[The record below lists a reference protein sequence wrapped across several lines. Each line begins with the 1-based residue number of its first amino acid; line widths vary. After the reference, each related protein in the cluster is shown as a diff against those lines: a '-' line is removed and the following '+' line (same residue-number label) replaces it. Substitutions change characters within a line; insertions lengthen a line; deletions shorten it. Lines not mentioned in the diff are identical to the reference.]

1 MSHYLIEQFRFVRRS
16 TLDYVSRI
24 DGHRMEAVPTGLN
37 NNIKWNLGHI
47 YMSSEKIIFQLAGEQ
62 ASIPEKFVSYFG
74 MGTSPAS
81 WSDEPPTKE
90 ELIDLLEQ
98 QLIKVEKRMEPRI
111 GESLQEVYRTSAG
124 LRISS
129 VAECISF
136 CLYHEGMHFAAI
148 KSIHQQVQSEQA

>member
-1 MSHYLIEQFRFVRRS
+1 MKQFRYVRRC
-16 TLDYVSRI
+16 TLDYVSRV
-24 DGHRMEAVPTGLN
+24 DEHRMEAIPAGLN

-47 YMSSEKIIFQLAGEQ
+47 YLSAEKIIFQLTGEQ
-62 ASIPEKFVSYFG
+62 ASIPEKFVAYFG

-111 GESLQEVYRTSAG
+111 GEPLQEAYRTSAG
-124 LRISS
+124 LLISS
-129 VAECISF
+129 TAECISF

-148 KSIHQQVQSEQA
+148 KSIHQQLQSEQA